1 MADIN
6 IKERLKNGDVLLL
19 DGGMGTQLILRGIKP
34 GETSE
39 TWILS
44 RPDDVSAIHKD
55 YFDAGADIV
64 ITNTLG
70 GTPLKLSHFGLA
82 DRAAEINRKAAELA
96 RSVCPDGRFVAGDI
110 GPTGKLLKPY
120 GDADENDLFENF
132 KLQAGALAEGGVNL
146 FIIETMID
154 LKEAELALKAA
165 LTTGLPVFACVTFD
179 KKKRG
184 YFTTMG
190 NKPEDVVKSL
200 IDLGATAVGANC
212 TLRIG
217 DMVDL
222 IKELSAVSTI
232 PVIAEPNA
240 GSPELEDGKPKYMDG
255 PKEFAARVPD
265 LISAGATIV
274 GGCCGTTPETIREM
288 REIIDSM

>member
-1 MADIN
+1 MAEIN
-6 IKERLKNGDVLLL
+6 IRERLKNGNILLL
-19 DGGMGTQLILRGIKP
+19 DGAMGTQLILKGIKA

-64 ITNTLG
+64 LTNTFG
-70 GTPLKLSHFGLA
+70 GTPTKLSNFGLA
-82 DRAAEINRKAAELA
+82 DKAEEVNRRAAELA
-96 RSVCPDGRFVAGDI
+96 RSVCPEGRFVAGDI

-120 GDADENDLFENF
+120 GDADEGKLFGDFE
-132 KLQAGALAEGGVNL
+132 LQAKALAEGGADLIV
-146 FIIETMID
+146 IETMMD

-165 LTTGLPVFACVTFD
+165 LATELPVFTCVTFD

-184 YFTTMG
+184 YFTMMG
-190 NKPEDVVKSL
+190 NKPEEAVKSL

-222 IKELSAVSTI
+222 IKEISAASTV

-240 GSPELEDGKPKYMDG
+240 GSPELENGKPKYMDG
-255 PKEFAARVPD
+255 PKEFAAKVPD
-265 LISAGATIV
+265 LISAGAAIV
-274 GGCCGTTPETIREM
+274 GGCCGTTPETTREM
-288 REIIDSM
+288 RKIIDSM

>member
-1 MADIN
+1 MGEID
-6 IKERLKNGDVLLL
+6 IKERLKNGNILLL
-19 DGGMGTQLILRGIKP
+19 DGAMGTQLILRGIKS

-39 TWILS
+39 TWILT

-64 ITNTLG
+64 LTNTFG

-82 DRAAEINRKAAELA
+82 ERAEDVNRRAAELA
-96 RSVCPDGRFVAGDI
+96 KSVCPEGRFVAGDI

-120 GDADENDLFENF
+120 GDADEEELFENF
-132 KLQAGALAEGGVNL
+132 KLQAKALADGGVDL
-146 FIIETMID
+146 VIIETMMD
-154 LKEAELALKAA
+154 LKEGELALKAA
-165 LTTGLPVFACVTFD
+165 LTTELPVFACVTFD

-184 YFTTMG
+184 YFTMMG
-190 NKPEDVVKSL
+190 NSPEDVVKSL

-222 IKELSAVSTI
+222 IKEISAVSTV

-240 GSPELEDGKPKYMDG
+240 GSPELENGKPKYMDG
-255 PKEFAARVPD
+255 PKEFAQKVPD
-265 LISAGATIV
+265 LISAGAVIV
-274 GGCCGTTPETIREM
+274 GGCCGTTPETTREIRK
-288 REIIDSM
+288 IIDSM